1 LKSTQKDG
9 YSDTQHDYILGKKIS
24 DPYLVKP
31 NLTLPEKSCFSAWIF
46 DLEFFQK
53 YFCASQAHRKPDPP
67 RLF

>member
-1 LKSTQKDG
+1 V
-9 YSDTQHDYILGKKIS
+9 KKIS

-53 YFCASQAHRKPDPP
+53 YFCASQANRKHDPP